1 MKRKICRR
9 SIAGIGML
17 LCLTGIC
24 GCQKETAAEASQDI
38 FAMDTYMTVTAYGSG
53 AEEAVDKASQEIE
66 RLDALLSTGNKDS
79 EIYAVNHNGGGKL
92 SKDSAGLVERSMELY
107 QKTDGAFDIAIYP
120 VMCEWGFADD
130 DYKVPDQAALTELL
144 KLTDASQISYDKEKS
159 EIIFNI
165 EGMQID
171 LGGIAK
177 GYTSNRIM
185 DIYREC
191 GLKSGLVNLGGNVQ
205 AYGYKPDGSKWR
217 VAIEDPDDTSDYF
230 GVLSIADKA
239 VITSG
244 GYERFF
250 EEDGKTY
257 HHIIDP
263 KTGYPAESGLLSV
276 TIVSADGTLADGL
289 STSFFIMGKEKACQ
303 YYREDPDAF
312 DMILMTEDRKVY
324 VTEGIKE
331 DFSTDLAVTVIER
344 EK

>member
-1 MKRKICRR
+1 
-9 SIAGIGML
+9 
-17 LCLTGIC
+17 
-24 GCQKETAAEASQDI
+24 
-38 FAMDTYMTVTAYGSG
+38 
-53 AEEAVDKASQEIE
+53 
-66 RLDALLSTGNKDS
+66 
-79 EIYAVNHNGGGKL
+79 
-92 SKDSAGLVERSMELY
+92 
-107 QKTDGAFDIAIYP
+107 
-120 VMCEWGFADD
+120 
-130 DYKVPDQAALTELL
+130 
-144 KLTDASQISYDKEKS
+144 
-159 EIIFNI
+159 
-165 EGMQID
+165 
-171 LGGIAK
+171 
-177 GYTSNRIM
+177 M

-263 KTGYPAESGLLSV
+263 KTGYPADSGLLSV
-276 TIVSADGTLADGL
+276 TIVSADGTPADGL